1 MLALSASDIA
11 ESNPSSASPELGC
24 VAMSHR
30 VKAITSLNETI
41 GKPIQS
47 VEHGNAMI
55 ATCFSLLFQSTLID
69 DGIVE
74 YMTFVRGVVV
84 VSMHMGQKNIGFLFE
99 HMFDQAQ
106 VVESELT
113 ESPLIDPE
121 HARRACR
128 SLELLRP
135 LVQNAREVEFYGHL
149 LSAARALFTSS
160 RDGMSPSSCS
170 IAAIFPLSPSLQSN
184 RTNATLT
191 AYTHLAKIYGL
202 FSYFMSHEEFALFID
217 PSNEV
222 GKLLQS
228 HFAAMQLIMTPF
240 TRRETSGRKVFRKNA
255 TSPSKTDGTTNRWL
269 VALHRNINPEMRV
282 YYEWPIWVENAVATG
297 VLKMSFD
304 EEPILS
310 SDRQDSGDNWTNV
323 MDEIVAESR

>member
-11 ESNPSSASPELGC
+11 ESNPSSASRELGC

-30 VKAITSLNETI
+30 VKAIASLNEAI

-47 VEHGNAMI
+47 VEQGNAMI
-55 ATCFSLLFQSTLID
+55 ATCFSLLLQSTLID

-74 YMTFVRGVVV
+74 YMTFVRGVLV
-84 VSMHMGQKNIGFLFE
+84 VSMHMGQKNIRFLFE
-99 HMFDQAQ
+99 HMFDQAE

-113 ESPLIDPE
+113 ESPLIDPQ
-121 HARRACR
+121 HARHACR
-128 SLELLRP
+128 SLELLCP

-170 IAAIFPLSPSLQSN
+170 IVAIFPLPPSLLSN

-191 AYTHLAKIYGL
+191 AYSYLAKIYAL

-217 PSNEV
+217 PSNEA

-228 HFAAMQLIMTPF
+228 HFAALQLIMTPF
-240 TRRETSGRKVFRKNA
+240 TRRETDGRKVFRKNA
-255 TSPSKTDGTTNRWL
+255 TSPDKTDGTTNRWL
-269 VALHRNINPEMRV
+269 VYLHRNINPEMRV
-282 YYEWPIWVENAVATG
+282 YYEWPIWIENAVTTG
-297 VLKMSFD
+297 ALKMSFD

-310 SDRQDSGDNWTNV
+310 SNK
-323 MDEIVAESR
+323 